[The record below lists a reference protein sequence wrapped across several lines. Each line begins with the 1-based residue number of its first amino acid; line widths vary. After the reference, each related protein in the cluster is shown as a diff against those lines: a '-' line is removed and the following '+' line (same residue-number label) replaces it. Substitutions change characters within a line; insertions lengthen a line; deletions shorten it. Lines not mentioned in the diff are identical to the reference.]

1 SCSRV
6 RQLTIAARRLNPFF
20 NAAPV
25 KKTSPSRASSNWIF
39 QEVAFASTEAR
50 ERWRSCEGPRSD
62 RRGETPDRPDGASFR
77 PQGSGRRLGRVRVD
91 RNSIR
96 PRRAD
101 SDRNRRLDCARFA
114 GRGGA
119 RVTTR
124 GGGLPPDK
132 VCTHTGGDPLV
143 RTEGGR
149 QC

>member
-1 SCSRV
+1 VRAPTGSSRKS
-6 RQLTIAARRLNPFF
+6 RSLRRSRGNGGG
-20 NAAPV
+20 PV
-25 KKTSPSRASSNWIF
+25 KQR
-39 QEVAFASTEAR
+39 
-50 ERWRSCEGPRSD
+50 
-62 RRGETPDRPDGASFR
+62 
-77 PQGSGRRLGRVRVD
+77 SGRCLGRARVD

-101 SDRNRRLDCARFA
+101 SDRSRRLDCARFA

-124 GGGLPPDK
+124 GGGLAPDK

-149 QC
+149 QRLTS